1 MTEQELIAAAR
12 RGSESAFEELVRLYE
27 KRVYHLALRMSGGQE
42 DALEIAQEAF
52 LSAWRGLK
60 FFRGESSFSTWI
72 YRLTTNAAIDYLRRE
87 KRQGQGISLDDEE
100 TFVEPPDQRP
110 GPQGQAER
118 AELRRLL
125 QEGLLT
131 LSAEHRQV
139 LLLRELEGMSYEEI
153 AQALDLDL
161 GTVKSRIARAREKLR
176 KYFTSS
182 GNFSEYLP
190 SKVAERGAE
199 HERMRRI

>member
-12 RGSESAFEELVRLYE
+12 RGSDDAFAELVRQYE
-27 KRVYHLALRMSGGQE
+27 KRVYHLALRMSGSRE
-42 DALEIAQEAF
+42 DADEIAQEAF

-87 KRQGQGISLDDEE
+87 RKQGQSVSLDDEE
-100 TFVEPPDQRP
+100 TFAEPPARDP

-118 AELRRLL
+118 RELRRLL
-125 QEGLLT
+125 QQGLLS

-153 AQALDLDL
+153 AVQLELDL
-161 GTVKSRIARAREKLR
+161 GTVKSRIARGREKLR
-176 KYFTSS
+176 KYLSAT

-190 SKVAERGAE
+190 SKVAEKEG
-199 HERMRRI
+199 

>member
-1 MTEQELIAAAR
+1 MNRTHRASLLA
-12 RGSESAFEELVRLYE
+12 VP
-27 KRVYHLALRMSGGQE
+27 LALS
-42 DALEIAQEAF
+42 
-52 LSAWRGLK
+52 
-60 FFRGESSFSTWI
+60 
-72 YRLTTNAAIDYLRRE
+72 
-87 KRQGQGISLDDEE
+87 
-100 TFVEPPDQRP
+100 
-110 GPQGQAER
+110 
-118 AELRRLL
+118 
-125 QEGLLT
+125 
-131 LSAEHRQV
+131 
-139 LLLRELEGMSYEEI
+139 LLLPPA

>member
-52 LSAWRGLK
+52 LAAWRGLR

-72 YRLTTNAAIDYLRRE
+72 YRLTTNAAIDFLRR
-87 KRQGQGISLDDEE
+87 RQRQEGGEAVSLDDED
-100 TFVEPPDQRP
+100 TFLEVPDPAPSPHR
-110 GPQGQAER
+110 QAER
-118 AELRRLL
+118 LELREAVAQGL
-125 QEGLLT
+125 QA
-131 LSAEHRQV
+131 LSPEHRQV
-139 LLLRELEGMSYEEI
+139 LLLRELQGLTYEEI
-153 AQALDLDL
+153 AAALELDL

-176 KYFTSS
+176 KYLVAS
-182 GNFSEYLP
+182 GNFSGYLP
-190 SKVAERGAE
+190 SNLAEKEG
-199 HERMRRI
+199 